1 MRANLG
7 AWAILF
13 LFKVKS
19 LHQAFIKGELDVA
32 AKKILCNDIGCT
44 SYTTDCCQ
52 NKGQAIVIPVF
63 YTIESALLYS
73 NEKVTV
79 LVICDILPTIIT
91 LNRLGKAVGD
101 QLNGFKRC
109 KNLFENF
116 LTEAQ
121 PIWIV
126 FVSLL
131 ISKDLI
137 SLGRRRY
144 DTSLIP
150 RLDGES

>member
-1 MRANLG
+1 M
-7 AWAILF
+7 
-13 LFKVKS
+13 
-19 LHQAFIKGELDVA
+19 
-32 AKKILCNDIGCT
+32 
-44 SYTTDCCQ
+44 
-52 NKGQAIVIPVF
+52 IPVF
-63 YTIESALLYS
+63 YTIECALLYS

-79 LVICDILPTIIT
+79 LAICDILPAIIT
-91 LNRLGKAVGD
+91 LNWLGKAVGN

-126 FVSLL
+126 YVSLL

-150 RLDGES
+150 RLNGES